1 MSRWP
6 RTGED
11 SAYAWLVA
19 GTLAL
24 TVTVSYGVLTYTFGI
39 VLVPMQRE
47 LGWSRLELTAA
58 FSLALAVWAVAGVG
72 VGIALDRYNPR
83 VLLAGGSALAAG
95 LVVAWSQ
102 VHDRFQLY
110 LVFAGIGV
118 AMATVLYNSVFTVV
132 TKWFRVRRREA
143 LTAITLVGAFSSF
156 IFSPLAGSLTATF
169 GWRDALLILAVV

>member
-1 MSRWP
+1 MSKWP

-19 GTLAL
+19 GTLAI

-102 VHDRFQLY
+102 VHDRFL
-110 LVFAGIGV
+110 LHPVLPGICV
-118 AMATVLYNSVFTVV
+118 CIATVVYD
-132 TKWFRVRRREA
+132 
-143 LTAITLVGAFSSF
+143 
-156 IFSPLAGSLTATF
+156 SLF
-169 GWRDALLILAVV
+169 

>member
-58 FSLALAVWAVAGVG
+58 FSLALAVWAVGGIGVG
-72 VGIALDRYNPR
+72 ALLDRYPPR
-83 VLLAGGSALAAG
+83 ALLAGGSAVAAG
-95 LVVAWSQ
+95 LVLAWSP
-102 VHDRFQLY
+102 VHGR
-110 LVFAGIGV
+110 G
-118 AMATVLYNSVFTVV
+118 TVS
-132 TKWFRVRRREA
+132 
-143 LTAITLVGAFSSF
+143 
-156 IFSPLAGSLTATF
+156 
-169 GWRDALLILAVV
+169 